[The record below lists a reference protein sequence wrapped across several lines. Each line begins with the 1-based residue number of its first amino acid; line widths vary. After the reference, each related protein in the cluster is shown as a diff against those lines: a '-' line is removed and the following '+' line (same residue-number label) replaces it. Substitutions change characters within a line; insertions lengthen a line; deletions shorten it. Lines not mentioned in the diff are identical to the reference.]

1 MLYLGIDL
9 HAKQFTVNL
18 RDENGDVLLCQ
29 QVSTAGDAPR
39 EFLEATARRAGEAG
53 YVAMLEVCG
62 FHDWLADLLPKHGCR
77 EVILVQ
83 ADERSRRKTD
93 RRDAKKLSELLWV
106 NRHRL
111 LAKLPVQGVRRIV
124 PPTEEQRIERRL
136 TTLRRNAGA
145 DRTRVLNRIKHILR
159 RLNFT
164 QHCPTKNI
172 QTNQARAWLKTVS
185 LPTLD
190 RFEMDRLLV
199 RWAQLD
205 EHLAELEGEIARRGW
220 NNKQAHLLTSIP
232 GVAWFSAVA
241 IASRIGDI
249 ERFPTARSLGN
260 YFGLTPS
267 CRNSGE
273 STQRLGSITKE
284 GSVLVR
290 FLLGQAIVH
299 VLRRDAAMRAWYQRL
314 KRRRGS
320 KIARVAMMRRLTVV
334 IWYML
339 KRQQGYQ
346 AAVIPPSDPKPSPRR
361 KEASLG
367 APPPDPRDLSLSA
380 RSEVEGQKPAA
391 KAKRRAA
398 QPAASKAAPRTTPK
412 ITPKAQSPKTP
423 VKPPSSCEKP
433 SREKPPRQKPSRKK
447 TSGRSQPPAL
457 RIEPGAGARGA
468 SQQSPI
474 LPTG

>member
-18 RDENGDVLLCQ
+18 RDESGNILLRR
-29 QVSTAGDAPR
+29 QVSTAGEAPR
-39 EFLEATARRAGEAG
+39 EFLAETARRAGEAG

-62 FHDWLADLLPKHGCR
+62 FHDWLADLLPKCGCR

-93 RRDAKKLSELLWV
+93 RRDATKLSELLWV

-111 LAKLPVQGVRRIV
+111 LAKLPVQGVRRIT
-124 PPTEEQRIERRL
+124 PPTEDQRLDRRL

-164 QHCPTKNI
+164 QYCPTKNI
-172 QTNQARAWLKTVS
+172 QTIQAREWLKTVA
-185 LPTLD
+185 LPPLD
-190 RFEMDRLLV
+190 RFEMDRLLA
-199 RWAQLD
+199 RWTQLD
-205 EHLAELEGEIARRGW
+205 AQLAELEGEIASRGW
-220 NNKQAHLLTSIP
+220 KNKQAGLLKSIP
-232 GVAWFSAVA
+232 GVAWFSALA
-241 IASRIGDI
+241 IASRVGDI
-249 ERFPTARSLGN
+249 DRFPTPRSLGN

-290 FLLGQAIVH
+290 FLLAQTIVH
-299 VLRRDAAMRAWYQRL
+299 VLRRDAAMRVWYQRL

-320 KIARVAMMRRLTVV
+320 KIARVAVMRRLTVV
-334 IWYML
+334 IWHML
-339 KRQQGYQ
+339 KRQQTYQ
-346 AAVIPPSDPKPSPRR
+346 AAVAPPAGPKPTPRG
-361 KEASLG
+361 KTKASLG

-380 RSEVEGQKPAA
+380 RSEVEQPKPAA
-391 KAKRRAA
+391 KK
-398 QPAASKAAPRTTPK
+398 PAAKKATRRPSKPETQRAQAAE
-412 ITPKAQSPKTP
+412 
-423 VKPPSSCEKP
+423 PPLRQP
-433 SREKPPRQKPSRKK
+433 SARKK